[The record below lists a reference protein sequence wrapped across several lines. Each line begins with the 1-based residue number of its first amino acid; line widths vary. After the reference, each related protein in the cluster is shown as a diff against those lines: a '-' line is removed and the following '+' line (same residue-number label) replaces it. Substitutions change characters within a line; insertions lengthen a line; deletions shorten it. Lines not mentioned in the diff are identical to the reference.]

1 MRRLRRQILT
11 LLVIV
16 LAATAL
22 TFAITEI
29 LPGDAAVA
37 ILGETATPAEIAS
50 LRTELGLERPLVV
63 RYADWLSRA
72 ATGDLGKSYRTR
84 ESISVM
90 ISQRLPVTIELIILT
105 QLIALTLAVPAG
117 ILAAYRN
124 RTRTDHALA
133 AVSIGLLST

>member
-1 MRRLRRQILT
+1 MPLMRRLRRQVLT
-11 LLVIV
+11 LLAIV

-50 LRTELGLERPLVV
+50 LRAELGLERPLVV

-72 ATGDLGKSYRTR
+72 VDR
-84 ESISVM
+84 
-90 ISQRLPVTIELIILT
+90 
-105 QLIALTLAVPAG
+105 
-117 ILAAYRN
+117 
-124 RTRTDHALA
+124 
-133 AVSIGLLST
+133 